1 MSTSTWGGP
10 ELHADESYP
19 SALLRHL
26 LGQMIIQFG
35 AHGACIAL
43 LDDSIDQMKIQAH
56 LRLRSVNTQAPA
68 SEKAPRRRLTLH
80 LDNNIALSHT
90 RTRQTGPQ
98 SEELEDVSL
107 VQSDLFAPGTVYPIG
122 QDLIGH
128 IWLKGE
134 TAILRHEEYLNAS
147 FRVGSPPVLH
157 MDIVPTSY
165 LAVPIQEA
173 TLIDDLRGR
182 KRTTNILGVIVLYM
196 ATPAPGG
203 SFQQKQCQE
212 AAMQAEQITLY
223 LQNDRLQ
230 RSQHRSSEYLQR
242 LQEISMVFPSSVTLA
257 DLVKN
262 IHHSVSQIVDVS
274 SMLLTLYDRDMKKIY
289 DVFALYNGMHVEGLV
304 EQPDIRS
311 KEERPV
317 WWQVA
322 QQEKRLLHFSPSQ
335 EPRKAND
342 YDELL
347 TGTWGDQ
354 RPAESFLLL
363 PLKMFNR
370 VIGTLSLTSMRP
382 NAYHPA
388 EIQVLETM
396 VQIVAVNIENAKL
409 YERDR
414 LLLQEARQREGQ
426 LAAINSALQ
435 AIGSGLNVTELLNNL
450 VKSVAV
456 LVNVDMCVFFQLSP
470 SREELI
476 THTIHAPTIIRQIDD
491 GSARSALE
499 SNHSTSVP
507 DELINMV
514 RFPIKGTF
522 LEQRLSEGFFYLDAA
537 QLDELAQ
544 KGGEAVTI
552 FLQETRIQNMLMI
565 PMSYQADL
573 VGILGVPT
581 LKDTHYFR
589 PKDIGSLLAICA
601 QATSAIRNAQLFEQR
616 EEAYAELQHLSKLKD
631 EFLVTASH
639 ELRTPLSAISGYSS
653 LLRRQ
658 SSRISPPQILRFA
671 TKIAGATEQ
680 LINLVSNMTEA
691 AQMGGEDKKL
701 VMDLEPIHVL
711 SAVEIASTMLTLNAE
726 HKIFYDVAANLW
738 VNADIMRFRQVLSN
752 LLENAVKYSSLESN
766 VYLSATAMTLDEAA
780 LLLSDDQF
788 DPAMLEG
795 GDLPVVLIRVQDQG
809 EGVLPTDQ
817 QRIFEKFVRAPRSL
831 TTPVRGSGLGLYICR
846 RYIEAMGGKLWLER
860 STPNEG
866 SIFSF
871 YLPHVDPPMPTGEQ
885 ETGEQK
891 SV

>member
-19 SALLRHL
+19 SSLLRHL

-43 LDDSIDQMKIQAH
+43 LDDSIDQMKIHAH
-56 LRLRSVNTQAPA
+56 IRLRSVNIQTPA
-68 SEKAPRRRLTLH
+68 TEKAPRRRLTLH
-80 LDNNIALSHT
+80 LENGISSSLA
-90 RTRQTGPQ
+90 RTRHTEPQ
-98 SEELEDVSL
+98 GDELDDVSPL
-107 VQSDLFAPGTVYPIG
+107 QSDLFSPGTTYPIG

-128 IWLKGE
+128 TWLKGE
-134 TAILRHEEYLNAS
+134 TSLMRHEDYLNAS
-147 FRVGSPPVLH
+147 FRSGSPPILH
-157 MDIVPTSY
+157 IDIAPTTY

-182 KRTTNILGVIVLYM
+182 KRSTNILGVIILYV
-196 ATPAPGG
+196 TNSG
-203 SFQQKQCQE
+203 SGAGFQPKQRAE

-230 RSQHRSSEYLQR
+230 RSQHRTSEYLQR
-242 LQEISMVFPSSVTLA
+242 LQEISTVFPSSVTLA

-274 SMLLTLYDRDMKKIY
+274 SMLLTLYDRDAKKLY
-289 DVFALYNGMHVEGLV
+289 DVFALCNGMHVEGLV
-304 EQPDIRS
+304 EQPHITS
-311 KEERPV
+311 KDERPV

-322 QQEKRLLHFSPSQ
+322 QQEKRLLHFSPAQ
-335 EPRKAND
+335 ESRKADD
-342 YDELL
+342 YNELL

-354 RPAESFLLL
+354 QAAEAFLLL
-363 PLKMFNR
+363 PMKMFNR
-370 VIGTLSLTSMRP
+370 VIGTLSLTSMRS
-382 NAYHPA
+382 NAYQPA

-396 VQIVAVNIENAKL
+396 VQIVTVNIENAKL

-414 LLLQEARQREGQ
+414 ILLQEARQREAQ

-456 LVNVDMCVFFQLSP
+456 LVNVDMCVFFQLSAD
-470 SREELI
+470 RDELV

-491 GSARSALE
+491 GSSRSALA
-499 SNHSTSVP
+499 SMHNTSVP

-522 LEQRLSEGFFYLDAA
+522 LEQRLSEGFFYLDEA
-537 QLDELAQ
+537 QLEELAQ

-552 FLQETRIQNMLMI
+552 FLQETQIQHMLMI
-565 PMSYQADL
+565 PMSYQGEL

-581 LKDTHYFR
+581 PKDTHYFR

-601 QATSAIRNAQLFEQR
+601 QATSAIRNAQLFGQR

-691 AQMGGEDKKL
+691 AQMGAEDKKL
-701 VMDLEPIHVL
+701 VMELEPIHVL
-711 SAVEIASTMLTLNAE
+711 SAVEVASTMLALNAE
-726 HKIFYDVAANLW
+726 HKIFYDVDANLW

-752 LLENAVKYSSLESN
+752 LLENAVKYSSPESN
-766 VYLSATAMTLDEAA
+766 VYLSTAAMTLDEAVT
-780 LLLSDDQF
+780 LLSDDQF

-795 GDLPVVLIRVQDQG
+795 GDSPVVLVRVQDQG
-809 EGVLPTDQ
+809 EGVLSDDQ

-846 RYIEAMGGKLWLER
+846 RYVEAMGGKLWLER
-860 STPNEG
+860 STLNEG

-871 YLPHVDPPMPTGEQ
+871 YLPRVTPPITTGEQ

-891 SV
+891 SI

>member
-19 SALLRHL
+19 SSLLRHL

-43 LDDSIDQMKIQAH
+43 LDESIDQMKIQAH
-56 LRLRSVNTQAPA
+56 IRLHSINMQSSAN
-68 SEKAPRRRLTLH
+68 EKAPRRRLTLH
-80 LDNNIALSHT
+80 LENGISSSLARNRHT
-90 RTRQTGPQ
+90 EPQ
-98 SEELEDVSL
+98 SDELEDISPL
-107 VQSDLFAPGTVYPIG
+107 QSDLFAPGTTYTIG

-128 IWLKGE
+128 TWLKGE
-134 TAILRHEEYLNAS
+134 TSIMRHEDYLNAP
-147 FRVGSPPVLH
+147 FRAGSPPVLH

-182 KRTTNILGVIVLYM
+182 KRSTNILGVIILYVTNSGIG
-196 ATPAPGG
+196 AG
-203 SFQQKQCQE
+203 FHQKQRSE

-230 RSQHRSSEYLQR
+230 RSQHRTSEYLQR
-242 LQEISMVFPSSVTLA
+242 LQEISTVFPSSVTLA

-262 IHHSVSQIVDVS
+262 IHHSVSQIVNVS
-274 SMLLTLYDRDMKKIY
+274 SMLLTLYDRDVKKLY
-289 DVFALYNGMHVEGLV
+289 DVFALCNGMHVEGLV
-304 EQPDIRS
+304 EQPHITS
-311 KEERPV
+311 KDERPV

-322 QQEKRLLHFSPSQ
+322 QQEKRLLHFSPAQ

-342 YDELL
+342 YNELL

-354 RPAESFLLL
+354 QAAEAFLLL
-363 PLKMFNR
+363 PMKMFNR
-370 VIGTLSLTSMRP
+370 VIGTLSLTSMRS
-382 NAYHPA
+382 NAYQPA

-396 VQIVAVNIENAKL
+396 VQIVTVNIENAKL

-414 LLLQEARQREGQ
+414 ILLQEARQREAQ

-456 LVNVDMCVFFQLSP
+456 LVNVDMCVFFQLSAD
-470 SREELI
+470 REELV
-476 THTIHAPTIIRQIDD
+476 TRTIHAPTIIRQIDD
-491 GSARSALE
+491 GSSRSALA
-499 SNHSTSVP
+499 STHNTSVP

-514 RFPIKGTF
+514 RFPIKDTF
-522 LEQRLSEGFFYLDAA
+522 LEQRLSEGFFYLDEA
-537 QLDELAQ
+537 QLEELAQ
-544 KGGEAVTI
+544 RGGEAVTI
-552 FLQETRIQNMLMI
+552 FLQETQIQHMLMI
-565 PMSYQADL
+565 PMSYQAEL

-581 LKDTHYFR
+581 PKDTHFFR

-601 QATSAIRNAQLFEQR
+601 QATSAIRNAQLFGQR

-691 AQMGGEDKKL
+691 AQMGAEDKKL
-701 VMDLEPIHVL
+701 VMELEPIHVL
-711 SAVEIASTMLTLNAE
+711 SAVEIASTMLALNAE
-726 HKIFYDVAANLW
+726 HKIFYDVDANLW

-752 LLENAVKYSSLESN
+752 LLENAVKYSSPESN
-766 VYLSATAMTLDEAA
+766 VYLSTTAMRLDEAA
-780 LLLSDDQF
+780 TLLSDDQF

-795 GDLPVVLIRVQDQG
+795 DDPPVVLVRVQDQG
-809 EGVLPTDQ
+809 EGVLPDDQ

-871 YLPHVDPPMPTGEQ
+871 YLPRVTPPITTGEQ

-891 SV
+891 SI

>member
-1 MSTSTWGGP
+1 MSASTWGET

-19 SALLRHL
+19 SSLLKHL
-26 LGQMIIQFG
+26 LGQMIVQFA

-43 LDDSIDQMKIQAH
+43 LDESIDQMRVQVH
-56 LRLRSVNTQAPA
+56 VRLRSLNTQAP
-68 SEKAPRRRLTLH
+68 SLDKAPRRRLTLH
-80 LDNNIALSHT
+80 LENNISSPGG
-90 RTRQTGPQ
+90 RTRHTEQQGD
-98 SEELEDVSL
+98 ELEDVSL
-107 VQSDLFAPGTVYPIG
+107 LQSDLFAPGSAYTIG
-122 QDLIGH
+122 QDLIGYT
-128 IWLKGE
+128 WLKGE
-134 TAILRHEEYLNAS
+134 TSILRHEEYLNAP
-147 FRVGSPPVLH
+147 FRANCPPILH
-157 MDIVPTSY
+157 TDIIPTYY
-165 LAVPIQEA
+165 LAVPIQES

-182 KRTTNILGVIVLYM
+182 KRTTNILGVIILYQ
-196 ATPAPGG
+196 AGHG
-203 SFQQKQCQE
+203 IGFHQKQRSE
-212 AAMQAEQITLY
+212 AALQAEQITLY

-230 RSQHRSSEYLQR
+230 RSQHRTSEYLQH
-242 LQEISMVFPSSVTLA
+242 LQEISTVFPSSVTLA

-262 IHHSVSQIVDVS
+262 IHHSVSQVVDVS
-274 SMLLTLYDRDMKKIY
+274 SMLLTLYDRDMKKIF
-289 DVFALYNGMHVEGLV
+289 DVFALCNGMHVEGLV
-304 EQPDIRS
+304 EQPHIRN

-322 QQEKRLLHFSPSQ
+322 QQEKRLLHFSPAQ
-335 EPRKAND
+335 EPRKASD

-354 RPAESFLLL
+354 RQAESFLLL
-363 PLKMFNR
+363 PMKMFNR

-396 VQIVAVNIENAKL
+396 VQIVTVSIENAKL

-414 LLLQEARQREGQ
+414 VLLQEAKQREAQ

-470 SREELI
+470 TREELI

-491 GSARSALE
+491 GSDRSALA
-499 SNHSTSVP
+499 SSHNTSTP

-522 LEQRLSEGFFYLDAA
+522 LEQRLNDGFFYLDTE
-537 QLDELAQ
+537 QLEELAQ
-544 KGGEAVTI
+544 RGGDAVTI
-552 FLQETRIQNMLMI
+552 FLQETQIQHMIMI
-565 PMSYQADL
+565 PMSSQAEL

-581 LKDTHYFR
+581 PKDAHFFR

-680 LINLVSNMTEA
+680 LINLVSSMTEA
-691 AQMGGEDKKL
+691 AQMGAEDKKL
-701 VMDLEPIHVL
+701 VMEIEPVHVL

-726 HKIFYDVAANLW
+726 HKIFYDVDANLW
-738 VNADIMRFRQVLSN
+738 VSADIMRFRQVLSN
-752 LLENAVKYSSLESN
+752 LLENAVKYSSPESN
-766 VYLSATAMTLDEAA
+766 VYLSTTAMTLDEAVT
-780 LLLSDDQF
+780 LLSDDQF

-809 EGVLPTDQ
+809 EGVLPDDQ
-817 QRIFEKFVRAPRSL
+817 QKIFEKFVRAPRSL

-846 RYIEAMGGKLWLER
+846 RYTEAMGGKLWLER
-860 STPNEG
+860 SVPNEG

-871 YLPHVDPPMPTGEQ
+871 YLPRVNPPIM
-885 ETGEQK
+885 TGEQK
-891 SV
+891 TGEYKNL